1 MFNDG
6 QFSGPL
12 MAKLPIALVN
22 VLQTSLN
29 TQHNKFINVNVHVD
43 CQLEEDVHRYQY
55 WRTLY

>member
-1 MFNDG
+1 
-6 QFSGPL
+6 

-29 TQHNKFINVNVHVD
+29 TQHNKFINVNVHVGG
-43 CQLEEDVHRYQY
+43 QLEKDVHRYQY

>member
-1 MFNDG
+1 
-6 QFSGPL
+6 

-29 TQHNKFINVNVHVD
+29 TQHNKFINVNVHVG

>member
-1 MFNDG
+1 
-6 QFSGPL
+6 

-29 TQHNKFINVNVHVD
+29 TQHNKFINVNVHVVTVG